1 VPVALNISREPH
13 SQTSRLVLSER
24 WLPASLAL
32 IAGMVDLT
40 SFGSLGG
47 IFTAHITG
55 NLVVLAAVVVR
66 GGSINLAQALAVPMF
81 MVTVA
86 GVWVIIHKAAQRG
99 PMPSRRVLV
108 AQCLLLVAVLLICVS
123 TDAARDPKGLAAL
136 VAVLLAA
143 AAMAA
148 QNALLH
154 IQIPGAPSTAVMT
167 GNLVSTV
174 IYALDA
180 YSADPARR
188 AEARLHLGSVLPL
201 LAGFLLG
208 CLAAAAALLLDRT
221 WVWALPAALAGLV
234 AIAPWRKDQS
244 VRS

>member
-1 VPVALNISREPH
+1 
-13 SQTSRLVLSER
+13 
-24 WLPASLAL
+24 
-32 IAGMVDLT
+32 MVDLT

-55 NLVVLAAVVVR
+55 NLVVLAAVAVR
-66 GGSINLAQALAVPMF
+66 AGSINLAQALAVPMF

-86 GVWVIIHKAAQRG
+86 GVWLIIRRAAPSG
-99 PMPSRRVLV
+99 PTLSRSVLV
-108 AQCLLLVAVLLICVS
+108 TQCLLLVAVLLICLA
-123 TDAARDPKGLAAL
+123 TDAARDPKGPAAL
-136 VAVLLAA
+136 AAVLLAA

-154 IQIPGAPSTAVMT
+154 MQIPGAPSTAVMT

-180 YSADPARR
+180 CSAEPARR
-188 AEARLHLGSVLPL
+188 AEARSRLASVLPL

-208 CLAAAAALLLDRT
+208 CLAAAAALLLGPT
-221 WVWALPAALAGLV
+221 WVWALPAAVAGLV
-234 AIAPWRKDQS
+234 AIAPWRKESS
-244 VRS
+244 VLS

>member
-1 VPVALNISREPH
+1 
-13 SQTSRLVLSER
+13 
-24 WLPASLAL
+24 
-32 IAGMVDLT
+32 
-40 SFGSLGG
+40 
-47 IFTAHITG
+47 
-55 NLVVLAAVVVR
+55 
-66 GGSINLAQALAVPMF
+66 
-81 MVTVA
+81 
-86 GVWVIIHKAAQRG
+86 
-99 PMPSRRVLV
+99 VLV
-108 AQCLLLVAVLLICVS
+108 AQSLLLVAVLLICVA

-136 VAVLLAA
+136 AAVLLAA

-154 IQIPGAPSTAVMT
+154 MQIPGAPSTAVMT

-188 AEARLHLGSVLPL
+188 AEARSRLANVLPL

-221 WVWALPAALAGLV
+221 WVWGLPAAVAGLV
-234 AIAPWRKDQS
+234 AVAPWRKETS
-244 VRS
+244 VLS